1 MSWEILIKNCLSDLE
16 DDGTEVFIF
25 LHFPKGDRTYKIC
38 WDCPRKCVKS
48 SSITE
53 SPWSGNDSAVNIF
66 SSCLLMYKLFSVGIF
81 STHIKH
87 TVMSDCLC
95 SKVITIGM
103 MEHLS
108 VNNQKTLNVMSSV
121 LKAFSS
127 LAQGYMNIE

>member
-1 MSWEILIKNCLSDLE
+1 
-16 DDGTEVFIF
+16 
-25 LHFPKGDRTYKIC
+25 
-38 WDCPRKCVKS
+38 
-48 SSITE
+48 
-53 SPWSGNDSAVNIF
+53 
-66 SSCLLMYKLFSVGIF
+66 MYKLFSVGIF

-108 VNNQKTLNVMSSV
+108 ANNQKTLNVMSSV